1 MQISRNALRSVRR
14 EWPSGA
20 DDGRPKGVN
29 EMTRE
34 ERAEKK
40 RIVQSL
46 GEAFA
51 ALPEAK
57 REFLIGY
64 AEGVAA
70 MKAKYEQ
77 DEEKKAG

>member
-1 MQISRNALRSVRR
+1 
-14 EWPSGA
+14 
-20 DDGRPKGVN
+20 
-29 EMTRE
+29 MTKA

-40 RIVQSL
+40 RVVQSL
-46 GEAFA
+46 GEAFV

-70 MKAKYEQ
+70 MKAKCEQ
-77 DEEKKAG
+77 AEEEKAG